1 MIVVFG
7 SINADMTF
15 SVPTLPGPGET
26 VISAGCQ
33 VFPGG
38 KGANQ
43 ALAARRAGGEVAM
56 AGAVGNDS
64 FSVVALSL
72 LEASGV
78 VLSGVL
84 ETPSATGIA
93 AIIVDGKGE
102 NQIAV
107 ASGANAAANPKQL
120 ESLVSVGDIL
130 LLQSELPYDAVVGA
144 ASIGRRRGAR
154 VFLNAAPAGPISDVF
169 ATLVDVLIV
178 NEHEAAAIASSMAL
192 PSKPQEFAISY
203 SQRWCAIA
211 VVTLGADGAI
221 AASKSEWV
229 KIQAPMV
236 NVVDSTGAG
245 DTFVGTLA
253 VLFAEGA
260 SLADAVTYAVA
271 AGSLAVERSGAQP
284 SIPDRPAIESRVALM
299 KEARARQA

>member
-7 SINADMTF
+7 SIHADMTF
-15 SVPTLPGPGET
+15 SVPALPGPGET
-26 VISAGCQ
+26 VLGAGYQ